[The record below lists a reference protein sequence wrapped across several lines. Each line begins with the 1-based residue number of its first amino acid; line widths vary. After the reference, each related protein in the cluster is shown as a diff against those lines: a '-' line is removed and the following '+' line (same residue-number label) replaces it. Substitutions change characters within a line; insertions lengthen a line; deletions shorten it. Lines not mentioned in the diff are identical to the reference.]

1 MRVPKPLRSHLSE
14 DDLDRIAN
22 AIATAEGGTSGEL
35 RVHIVSRLLPLE
47 NARRRAIREFFR
59 LGVDR
64 TKDGSGVLLFLAV
77 RSGRFEI
84 VADQAIN
91 EKVGADVWNE
101 IALEITSHIRENGI
115 GDGLEHGVH
124 RIGDFLAQ
132 HFPIQP
138 DDVNELP
145 DEVTFG

>member
-1 MRVPKPLRSHLSE
+1 MRVPRALRGHLSE
-14 DDLDRIAN
+14 EDLDRIAA
-22 AIATAEGGTSGEL
+22 AIAEAERETSGEL
-35 RVHIVSRLLPLE
+35 RVHVVARLLPFE
-47 NARRRAIREFFR
+47 KPRRRAVREFFT

-77 RSGRFEI
+77 KSGRFEI
-84 VADQAIN
+84 VADRAIN
-91 EKVGADVWNE
+91 EKVGEDSWNE
-101 IALEITSHIRENGI
+101 IASEITDHIRENGI
-115 GDGLEHGVH
+115 GDGLEHGVR
-124 RIGDFLAQ
+124 RIGAFLAA

>member
-1 MRVPKPLRSHLSE
+1 MRVPKRLRSHLSE
-14 DDLDRIAN
+14 EDLDRIAS
-22 AIATAEGGTSGEL
+22 AIGEAERETSGEL
-35 RVHIVSRLLPLE
+35 RVHVIPRLLPFE
-47 NARRRAIREFFR
+47 NARKRAIREFFR

-77 RSGRFEI
+77 RSHRFEI

-91 EKVGADVWNE
+91 EKVGEEAWDD

-115 GDGLEHGVH
+115 ADGLEHGVR
-124 RIGDFLAQ
+124 RIGGFLSR

>member
-14 DDLDRIAN
+14 EDLDRIAG
-22 AIATAEGGTSGEL
+22 AISEAERETSGEL
-35 RVHIVSRLLPLE
+35 RVHIVARLLPLE
-47 NARRRAIREFFR
+47 NARKRAIREFFR

-64 TKDGSGVLLFLAV
+64 TQEGSGVLLFLAV

-84 VADQAIN
+84 VADRAIN
-91 EKVGADVWNE
+91 EKVGAETWKG
-101 IALEITSHIRENGI
+101 IAAEITGHIRENGLA
-115 GDGLEHGVH
+115 DGLSHGVR
-124 RIGDFLAQ
+124 RIGGVLAR

-145 DEVTFG
+145 DEVSFG

>member
-1 MRVPKPLRSHLSE
+1 MRVPKRLRSHLFE
-14 DDLDRIAN
+14 EDLDRIAA
-22 AIATAEGGTSGEL
+22 AIGEAECETSGEL
-35 RVHIVSRLLPLE
+35 RVHIISRLLPFE
-47 NARRRAIREFFR
+47 NPRKRAIREFFR

-84 VADQAIN
+84 VADRAIN
-91 EKVGADVWNE
+91 EKVGGEAWNE
-101 IALEITSHIRENGI
+101 IAVEITSHIRENGI
-115 GDGLEHGVH
+115 GDGLEHGVR
-124 RIGDFLAQ
+124 RIGSFLSR

-138 DDVNELP
+138 DDVNELL

>member
-1 MRVPKPLRSHLSE
+1 MRVPRALRAHLSE
-14 DDLDRIAN
+14 EDLDRIAA
-22 AIATAEGGTSGEL
+22 AIGEAERETSGEL
-35 RVHIVSRLLPLE
+35 RVHVVARLLPFE
-47 NARRRAIREFFR
+47 KPRRRAIREFFS

-77 RSGRFEI
+77 KSGRFEI
-84 VADQAIN
+84 VADRAIDG
-91 EKVGADVWNE
+91 KVGTDAWNG
-101 IALEITSHIRENGI
+101 IAAEITGHIRENGI
-115 GDGLEHGVH
+115 ADGLEHGVR
-124 RIGDFLAQ
+124 RIGAFLKS

>member
-1 MRVPKPLRSHLSE
+1 MRVPRALRGHLSE
-14 DDLDRIAN
+14 ADLDRIAA
-22 AIATAEGGTSGEL
+22 AIAEAERGTSGEL
-35 RVHIVSRLLPLE
+35 RVHVVARLLPFE
-47 NARRRAIREFFR
+47 KPRRRAVREFFS

-77 RSGRFEI
+77 KSGRFEI
-84 VADQAIN
+84 VADRAIN
-91 EKVGADVWNE
+91 EKVGEEAWNG
-101 IALEITSHIRENGI
+101 IAAEITEHIRENGI
-115 GDGLEHGVH
+115 GDGLEHGVR
-124 RIGDFLAQ
+124 RIGAFLGE

>member
-1 MRVPKPLRSHLSE
+1 MRVPKRLRSHLSE
-14 DDLDRIAN
+14 DDLDLIAN
-22 AIATAEGGTSGEL
+22 AISEAERETSGEL
-35 RVHIVSRLLPLE
+35 RVHIVPRLLPFE
-47 NARRRAIREFFR
+47 SARKRAIREFFR
-59 LGVDR
+59 LGVDQ

-77 RSGRFEI
+77 RSHRFEI
-84 VADQAIN
+84 VADQTIN
-91 EKVGADVWNE
+91 GKVGEEAWNE

-115 GDGLEHGVH
+115 GDGLQHGVR
-124 RIGDFLAQ
+124 RIGRFLSR

>member
-1 MRVPKPLRSHLSE
+1 MRVPKRLRAHLSE
-14 DDLDRIAN
+14 DDLDLIAN
-22 AIATAEGGTSGEL
+22 AISEAERETSGEL
-35 RVHIVSRLLPLE
+35 RVHIVPRLLPFE
-47 NARRRAIREFFR
+47 NARKRAIREFFR
-59 LGVDR
+59 LRVDG

-77 RSGRFEI
+77 RSHRFEI
-84 VADQAIN
+84 VADQTIN
-91 EKVGADVWNE
+91 EKVGEEAWNE

-115 GDGLEHGVH
+115 GDGLQHGVR
-124 RIGDFLAQ
+124 RIGSFLSR